1 MGIKSPEEFEKF
13 CQFFDASSQSN
24 DFHINNFTQSLLQN
38 TDYFNDT
45 HSSNEDII
53 LEACNRFQ
61 SNNFKVYQIKFTI
74 VKYVYPFLI
83 SFGLL
88 VNFLSFV
95 AMMKKFRRE
104 KAQQQTKNRGILK
117 FNLPSLLGNKLTGLC
132 AIYINFFFVL

>member
-45 HSSNEDII
+45 SSNEDII

-61 SNNFKVYQIKFTI
+61 NNNFKVYQIKFTI

-83 SFGLL
+83 SFGLF

-104 KAQQQTKNRGILK
+104 KVSQQFKNRGISKLNLFFK
-117 FNLPSLLGNKLTGLC
+117 FDQNIFNF
-132 AIYINFFFVL
+132 IY

>member
-13 CQFFDASSQSN
+13 CQFFDASSSQSN

-45 HSSNEDII
+45 HLSSNEDII

-104 KAQQQTKNRGILK
+104 RAPQQTKNRGFFKIK
-117 FNLPSLLGNKLTGLC
+117 FISNSIRPVS
-132 AIYINFFFVL
+132 